1 MRWIIVA
8 DESTAEFYEQDKKYS
23 AVRKSF
29 ELRNDSARKKV
40 DDIITDHGG
49 RSYDSFGKGRH
60 TMAKEKSGPKMQGA
74 VVFAKLIAGRITAAL
89 NSGEITEFGLIAAP
103 KFLGI
108 LRKSLGGAHGSEPCL
123 TISKEIVGQ
132 GKAAIDRL
140 LGER

>member
-29 ELRNDSARKKV
+29 EMHNDSARKKV

-49 RSYDSFGKGRH
+49 RSYDSFGMGRH
-60 TMAKEKSGPKMQGA
+60 TMAKEKQGPKMQGA
-74 VVFAKLIAGRITAAL
+74 VVFAKSIAGKITAAL
-89 NSGEITEFGLIAAP
+89 NRGDITDFGLIAAP

-108 LRKSLGGAHGSEPCL
+108 LRKSLAGAHGSEPCL
-123 TISKEIVGQ
+123 TISKEVVGQ
-132 GKAAIDRL
+132 GTAVVDRL
-140 LGER
+140 LGEL